1 MKPGFAVFILM
12 NNYFHDVATA
22 MLMASSITMWLILRK
37 HNNNNS
43 PETRSFLLRLYNS
56 ISKIVIISW
65 IWIVA
70 GGTLRIVTFMDFEW
84 AHAVDRNQEYGLIIK
99 YIIAFS
105 MMAGGTYLWLVL
117 IGRIRKL
124 KSFSGI

>member
-37 HNNNNS
+37 HNNNS
-43 PETRSFLLRLYNS
+43 PDTISFLLRLYHS

-84 AHAVDRNQEYGLIIK
+84 AHAVARNQEYGLIIK

-124 KSFSGI
+124 KSISVI